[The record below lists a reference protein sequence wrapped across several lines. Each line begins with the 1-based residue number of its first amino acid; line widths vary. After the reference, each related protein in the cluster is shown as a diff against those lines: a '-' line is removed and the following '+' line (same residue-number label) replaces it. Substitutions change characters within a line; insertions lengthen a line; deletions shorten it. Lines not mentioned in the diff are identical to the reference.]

1 MGVGGCLL
9 LGGCET
15 TSSVFGLAKRIETCG
30 RLREA
35 CQKGAFG
42 NGQVAKR
49 LVKVSFAGGLAANE
63 KIAE

>member
-1 MGVGGCLL
+1 MTLSV
-9 LGGCET
+9 
-15 TSSVFGLAKRIETCG
+15 SSVFGLAKRIETCR